1 MMKDPNTEI
10 VRANKNLVKQIKTIK
25 GEIFTAAY
33 TENGLEIP
41 IPITSGG
48 YFVINK
54 EICTDM
60 VADVME
66 EAYERNPFI
75 NRWYLSIMCLASG
88 TLGAALGIIIA
99 IAFNFG

>member
-1 MMKDPNTEI
+1 MESQNTEF
-10 VRANKNLVKQIKTIK
+10 VRANKNRVNKIKTAK

-41 IPITSGG
+41 IAVNSGG

-75 NRWYLSIMCLASG
+75 NRWYLSIMCVASG
-88 TLGAALGIIIA
+88 TLGAALGVIIA
-99 IAFNFG
+99 IAFNLG